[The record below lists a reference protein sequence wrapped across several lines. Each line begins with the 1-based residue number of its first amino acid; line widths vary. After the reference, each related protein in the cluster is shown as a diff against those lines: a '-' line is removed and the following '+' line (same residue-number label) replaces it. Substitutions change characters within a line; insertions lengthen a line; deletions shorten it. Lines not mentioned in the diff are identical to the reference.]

1 MTEKFAGSIKAH
13 GANSV
18 AFYGSGQAYTEESYV
33 INKLFKGGLGTNNID
48 GNPRLCMAS
57 AAVGYVS
64 TFGKDEPMGSYDDIR
79 HSDCFFIILF
89 EKQ

>member
-1 MTEKFAGSIKAH
+1 MTEKFADSIKKH
-13 GANSV
+13 GVNSV

-33 INKLFKGGLGTNNID
+33 MNKLFKGGLGTNNID

-64 TFGKDEPMGSYDDIR
+64 SFGKRRTDGG
-79 HSDCFFIILF
+79 L
-89 EKQ
+89 